1 MEMLIQEISHSTVW
15 IPIFWKEEN
24 VDDKTHQV
32 QLSAR
37 EKALALLEKKKEK
50 KSIPVS
56 RDERIWLWLIVDILA

>member
-15 IPIFWKEEN
+15 IPIFWQEEN
-24 VDDKTHQV
+24 ISDKTHQV

-56 RDERIWLWLIVDILA
+56 RDERMWLWLIIDTII